1 MASGLSDSGA
11 LEDFFAGGR
20 RAADVGAVLVGRG
33 SGVGAAACAGG
44 FDVAPGACAGGG
56 GGSEFMMLTGGIE
69 AAEGKL
75 TFAPGG
81 VTAPDVPDGAVD
93 ASGRVRVGQFTE

>member
-1 MASGLSDSGA
+1 MSESGA

-33 SGVGAAACAGG
+33 SGAGAAACAGPG
-44 FDVAPGACAGGG
+44 FDAAGVCACAG

-69 AAEGKL
+69 DADGKL
-75 TFAPGG
+75 TFGPGG
-81 VTAPDVPDGAVD
+81 VTGPDVPVGAAD
-93 ASGRVRVGQFTE
+93 DSARVRVGQFTE